1 MSNESLSLAL
11 LKMRQYFDSGV
22 TRPFSFR
29 RQQLLTLRRA
39 VLKYEPEINRALSFD
54 LQKSPEEAWVTETGL
69 LLQEISH
76 TLRHLKQWMRPER
89 VGTNL
94 LNLPSASY
102 VYPAPKGLVLVIGTW
117 NFPLQLLL
125 IPLAGAIAAGNC
137 VVLKPSEHAAA
148 TATIIAK
155 MITEIFPRELALVVE
170 GNGAEVVP
178 SMMTSFRFD
187 HVFYTGNPNVGKSVY
202 QMAARE
208 LVPVT
213 LELGGKNPC
222 IIEKDADLKVAARR
236 VVVGKFINAGQMC
249 VCPDYLLVHAAVK
262 DDLVDLIQR
271 TVVKFYGDQRPGR
284 GGYGRIVNEK
294 HFDRLI
300 SYLSQGKVLIG
311 GEYDRQSL
319 FIAPTL
325 LEDVALD
332 APAMQEE
339 IFGPI
344 LPVFTFQ
351 ADAEAIDIIN
361 RNPNPLSFYLFT
373 GSSRK
378 QEKWLK
384 AIQFGTACINNVAW
398 QFTNHNLPFGGVGRS
413 GIGNYH
419 GKHSFDAF
427 THRKAVM
434 KTPTWFDPTV
444 KYPPFK
450 GKLKFLKYVLR

>member
-1 MSNESLSLAL
+1 M
-11 LKMRQYFDSGV
+11 
-22 TRPFSFR
+22 
-29 RQQLLTLRRA
+29 
-39 VLKYEPEINRALSFD
+39 
-54 LQKSPEEAWVTETGL
+54 
-69 LLQEISH
+69 
-76 TLRHLKQWMRPER
+76 
-89 VGTNL
+89 
-94 LNLPSASY
+94 
-102 VYPAPKGLVLVIGTW
+102 
-117 NFPLQLLL
+117 
-125 IPLAGAIAAGNC
+125 
-137 VVLKPSEHAAA
+137 
-148 TATIIAK
+148 
-155 MITEIFPRELALVVE
+155 
-170 GNGAEVVP
+170 
-178 SMMTSFRFD
+178 
-187 HVFYTGNPNVGKSVY
+187 
-202 QMAARE
+202 
-208 LVPVT
+208 
-213 LELGGKNPC
+213 
-222 IIEKDADLKVAARR
+222 
-236 VVVGKFINAGQMC
+236 
-249 VCPDYLLVHAAVK
+249 
-262 DDLVDLIQR
+262 
-271 TVVKFYGDQRPGR
+271 KFYGDQRPGR

-351 ADAEAIDIIN
+351 TDAEVIDIIN

-450 GKLKFLKYVLR
+450 GKLKLLKYVLR